1 VKPTLFLRAASV
13 LLLWASLALPGGFA
27 AFAQNATPMAS
38 PVATPTAPYDV
49 PLIDAQGKAV
59 GLATFTEG
67 SDGVTVKLLIEGLTP
82 GEHGWHLHEHGVC
95 DPSGPEP
102 FASAGGHWNPTHEE
116 HGAPT
121 APHHHVGDF
130 GNFTA
135 TADGKAEAEITTK
148 DFTLSGEGPTT
159 VFDADGTSLIIHAGR
174 DDLTSQPSGNSG
186 PRFACGVVA
195 EPMMVATPMAAT
207 PVAATPVG

>member
-1 VKPTLFLRAASV
+1 MLRVLSV
-13 LLLWASLALPGGFA
+13 LLVWASLALPGAFRA
-27 AFAQNATPMAS
+27 AAQDATPMAAA
-38 PVATPTAPYDV
+38 VATPTGTYDV

-59 GLATFTEG
+59 GLATFSE
-67 SDGVTVKLLIEGLTP
+67 DENGVHAKLLIEGLTP
-82 GEHGWHLHEHGVC
+82 GEHGWHLHEFGVC

-102 FASAGGHWNPTHEE
+102 FSSAGGHWNPTNQE

-121 APHHHVGDF
+121 APQHHVGDF

-148 DFTLSGEGPTT
+148 DFTLGPGPLS
-159 VFDADGTSLIIHAGR
+159 VFDADGTALIIHAGR

-195 EPMMVATPMAAT
+195 APEIVAAASPAAATPIAAT
-207 PVAATPVG
+207 PVA